1 MVRYRWDG
9 SLDDTWGGNGKVATF
24 FPGGARGAGAAL
36 QPDGKPVVAGSIGLN
51 GNEGF
56 ALARYLA

>member
-36 QPDGKPVVAGSIGLN
+36 QPDGNLVVVGSLGLN
-51 GNEGF
+51 ADEGF